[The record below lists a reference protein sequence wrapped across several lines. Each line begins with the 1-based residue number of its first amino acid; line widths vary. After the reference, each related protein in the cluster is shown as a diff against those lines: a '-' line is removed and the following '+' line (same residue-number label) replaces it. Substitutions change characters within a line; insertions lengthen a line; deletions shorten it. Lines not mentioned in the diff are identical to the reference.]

1 MYVCSGFL
9 ISWAFWVAQ
18 LSRNSSPGSLIKR
31 GHCVFFPCL
40 LPHILQS
47 LSSSCNPIPIP
58 NTNTKLRTST
68 STIKPLLYQTKI
80 PHCDISRTI
89 YLIPL
94 PLLLP
99 FVFSYTTKTS
109 YILTQPKLIAQVSRP
124 QPQLDIPAHKPSI
137 PRVYTHHTLPPLSF
151 YSDSPC
157 FRRRRMGFGRR
168 CGREQ
173 AQRR

>member
-31 GHCVFFPCL
+31 GHCVFFSCL

-80 PHCDISRTI
+80 PHCNISRTI
-89 YLIPL
+89 YLIPP

-99 FVFSYTTKTS
+99 FVLSHTTKTYCPGLS
-109 YILTQPKLIAQVSRP
+109 STTPARYSHSQALNFARLHTPHTSSSVVLLGLSVLLAPPYGVWAQPWTRTGTKTGTGL
-124 QPQLDIPAHKPSI
+124 
-137 PRVYTHHTLPPLSF
+137 
-151 YSDSPC
+151 
-157 FRRRRMGFGRR
+157 
-168 CGREQ
+168 
-173 AQRR
+173 